1 MTSLPL
7 SLSLSLAPALA
18 LALSRVMSGGASSS
32 NVPPLP
38 PSLAPVGVPP
48 PSPRSR
54 VQESSLSWDELA
66 EAEAWLAGTH
76 RSGRTGAGRI
86 ARRHTAYLA
95 NARPNKKHRLEEA
108 RDVRRREGNA
118 EAVGKAAVIGRPS
131 LSSAFAGPPQPKGF
145 SAPTAKAA
153 GPPLPPPPPPAEDP
167 PASATPPPPDPADGS
182 ALAGMPERGAMS
194 QIDVKRT
201 IEILR
206 TGGLPAEERARLSD
220 MCLWHKVTVIKARLA
235 RARGAVQGADFAR
248 ELLAG
253 SAAQPGAPTA
263 SMNMCMH

>member
-7 SLSLSLAPALA
+7 SLSLSFAPALA
-18 LALSRVMSGGASSS
+18 LALSRVMSGGVSSS

-131 LSSAFAGPPQPKGF
+131 LSSAFAGPPQPKRFFG
-145 SAPTAKAA
+145 SN
-153 GPPLPPPPPPAEDP
+153 GQGGG
-167 PASATPPPPDPADGS
+167 ASAASAASAGRGS
-182 ALAGMPERGAMS
+182 PRQRYAAAPGSGR
-194 QIDVKRT
+194 
-201 IEILR
+201 
-206 TGGLPAEERARLSD
+206 RL
-220 MCLWHKVTVIKARLA
+220 C
-235 RARGAVQGADFAR
+235 RARGYAGARSD
-248 ELLAG
+248 E
-253 SAAQPGAPTA
+253 PD
-263 SMNMCMH
+263 